1 MNQFIQD
8 NIYTILLLF
17 LVIILFLI
25 LVLAFFIF
33 KLLLDNKNKNSNVEL
48 IQTPSPTTT
57 KVLKKVDHET
67 VKEKFHCLNH
77 PEIPSMASCLICEEV
92 FCEKCVIE
100 HEGMYF
106 CKEHFRTYTDH
117 KWVQITDEKTTPD
130 NPESGQ
136 YIWDFKRHLWKRQST
151 PSFVLTHYKINIEAD
166 YIESF
171 VQLNVPESLKQDLE
185 NELRQFEK
193 NKIN

>member
-1 MNQFIQD
+1 MNQFIQE
-8 NIYTILLLF
+8 NIYIILLLF
-17 LVIILFLI
+17 LLIILLLI
-25 LVLAFFIF
+25 LLIAFFII
-33 KLLLDNKNKNSNVEL
+33 KLILDNKNKEQQPPPIPQLVTEKSNLPRKVE
-48 IQTPSPTTT
+48 
-57 KVLKKVDHET
+57 HE
-67 VKEKFHCLNH
+67 VIKEKFHCLNH
-77 PEIPSMASCLICEEV
+77 PEIPSIASCLICEDV

-130 NPESGQ
+130 NPETGQ
-136 YIWDFKRHLWKRQST
+136 YIWDFKRIIWKQKNT

-171 VQLNVPESLKQDLE
+171 VQLNVPEPLKIVLE
-185 NELRQFEK
+185 NELKNFEK
-193 NKIN
+193 NKMN